1 MDFDIIL
8 KFETLKEEQTMMLNF
23 LGLTQTITIIHNIH
37 ENSRKLSREQ
47 QLFIL
52 KWYLQKNGK
61 ICIVSMNMILCYL
74 IIAWPTDKEIILI
87 FCTEIL
93 TYKKS

>member
-47 QLFIL
+47 QLIYN
-52 KWYLQKNGK
+52 KM
-61 ICIVSMNMILCYL
+61 VSTEEWQDLYRIYEHDFMLFDYNMSY
-74 IIAWPTDKEIILI
+74 W
-87 FCTEIL
+87 
-93 TYKKS
+93 

>member
-47 QLFIL
+47 QLIYT
-52 KWYLQKNGK
+52 KM
-61 ICIVSMNMILCYL
+61 VS
-74 IIAWPTDKEIILI
+74 
-87 FCTEIL
+87 TEEWQDLYRIYEHDFML
-93 TYKKS
+93 FDYSMAY